1 MSVSINLTGEKIV
14 QGNISSLNQIY
25 EYKYYPQEKEL
36 IPKVALYLYLRK
48 KEEGAINYAKRSMY
62 FQSLPQLREFI
73 RDTIK
78 SYFHLL
84 GHRVKPFNKS
94 VQEYRKDMLKGMLE
108 DISEMQMEVWRN
120 DKKQ

>member
-1 MSVSINLTGEKIV
+1 MSISINLTGEKIV
-14 QGNISSLNQIY
+14 QGNIKSLNQIY
-25 EYKYYPQEKEL
+25 EYKYYPKENEL

-48 KEEGAINYAKRSMY
+48 KEEGAINYARRSMY

-94 VQEYRKDMLKGMLE
+94 VQEYRVDMLKGLLE
-108 DISEMQMEVWRN
+108 DINETQRATW
-120 DKKQ
+120 KKSS